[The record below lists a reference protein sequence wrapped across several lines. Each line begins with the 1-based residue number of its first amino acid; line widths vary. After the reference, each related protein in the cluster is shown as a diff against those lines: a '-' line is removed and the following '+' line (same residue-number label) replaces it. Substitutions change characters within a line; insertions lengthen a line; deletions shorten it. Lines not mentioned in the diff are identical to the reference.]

1 MSRTA
6 QARHTAGRW
15 IRHEPASWGSALT
28 GQSWR
33 VLRAHRELAVFPLI
47 GALCVLLLAGPVFVP
62 GAYLADRGDT
72 AAGVALI
79 AVGTYIASFLTT
91 FFGVALAAAADRAL
105 RGEDPSVRDGAAW
118 GVVTFLVIP
127 LVALEGIGPL
137 EGLKRSA
144 ALFKQHW
151 GGQLT
156 GMAAVGIGV
165 FLVGILPSLAL
176 LVGGFALLS
185 QSAGAG
191 AALIVLGAIG
201 LALSML
207 VGSALR
213 QVLAVALYRFALDGQ
228 AVAGFSADD
237 LQGAVRTK

>member
-1 MSRTA
+1 M
-6 QARHTAGRW
+6 
-15 IRHEPASWGSALT
+15 
-28 GQSWR
+28 
-33 VLRAHRELAVFPLI
+33 
-47 GALCVLLLAGPVFVP
+47 
-62 GAYLADRGDT
+62 
-72 AAGVALI
+72 
-79 AVGTYIASFLTT
+79 
-91 FFGVALAAAADRAL
+91 
-105 RGEDPSVRDGAAW
+105 
-118 GVVTFLVIP
+118 
-127 LVALEGIGPL
+127 
-137 EGLKRSA
+137 
-144 ALFKQHW
+144 
-151 GGQLT
+151 
-156 GMAAVGIGV
+156 
-165 FLVGILPSLAL
+165 ILPSLAL